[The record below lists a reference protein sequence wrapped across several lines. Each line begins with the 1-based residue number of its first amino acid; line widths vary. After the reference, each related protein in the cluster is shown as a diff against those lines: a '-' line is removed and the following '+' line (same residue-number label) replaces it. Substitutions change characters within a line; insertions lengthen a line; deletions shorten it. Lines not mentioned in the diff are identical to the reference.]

1 MDRTL
6 EILLRSAYYKAMNS
20 LEELDELFMEC
31 SDELSSKTVDDAINT
46 LQYILYT
53 EFLDIL

>member
-1 MDRTL
+1 MDKTL
-6 EILLRSAYYKAMNS
+6 KILLRSAYYKAMNS
-20 LEELDELFMEC
+20 LEELDELFMEY

-46 LQYILYT
+46 LQDILYT